1 MGSSVKVLGTGCT
14 KCSELYHN
22 TVQAMNNLG
31 IDEDIEMVTNDNDII
46 NYGVAV
52 TPALVLDDMVWT
64 SGDVPSVEGLEE
76 IFRKRESMRKGS
88 SR

>member
-14 KCSELYHN
+14 KCGELYQN
-22 TVQAMNNLG
+22 TRQAMDNLG
-31 IDEDIEMVTNDNDII
+31 IEGDIEMVTNDNDII
-46 NYGVAV
+46 SFGVAV

-76 IFRKRESMRKGS
+76 IFRKRESIKKSGS
-88 SR
+88 Q